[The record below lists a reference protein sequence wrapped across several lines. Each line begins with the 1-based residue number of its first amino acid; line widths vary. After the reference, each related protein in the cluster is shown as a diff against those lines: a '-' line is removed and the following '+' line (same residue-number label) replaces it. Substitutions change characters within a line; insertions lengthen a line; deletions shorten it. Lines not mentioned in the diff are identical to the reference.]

1 MKAAF
6 FFDTVLLKD
15 KNNFYAQTL
24 TYDFFKERY
33 LKYFKNITV
42 STRTKNIEDEIGYKT
57 GYKITNGNNVSVIP
71 INNYKNMSDYI
82 LKRKKIEK
90 EIKNIIKNVDKV
102 IIRMPSIIGIIAF
115 DICKK
120 LNKDYLIELVACPL
134 DGYLNHKNKLGI
146 IVAPIMYF
154 KTKSVVYNAN
164 KVLYVTKKFL
174 EKRYPTKGIIYQ
186 CSDVSLKNDPC
197 ILKNRL
203 KRIDTQKGYTNL
215 VTIGNV
221 NMKYK
226 GHKYIIK
233 AINYLKKLGKN
244 NYKFYIIGNGDNKTL
259 MKHIKKYNLENEVY
273 FLGSLKHSEVF
284 NELKDKDIYIQS
296 SLQEGLP
303 RAVIEAMSMS
313 LPVIA
318 SNAGGTEELI
328 NKENLFKKRNYKE
341 LALKILNMNSNN
353 QKKYAKI
360 NYDKSKEYNND
371 TLNKKRDKIYSNI

>member
-33 LKYFKNITV
+33 LKYFKNIIV
-42 STRTKNIEDEIGYKT
+42 STRTKNIEDETGYKT

-90 EIKNIIKNVDKV
+90 EITNIIKNVDKV

-115 DICKK
+115 YICKK

-154 KTKSVVYNAN
+154 KTKSVVHNAN

-174 EKRYPTKGIIYQ
+174 EKRYPTKGISYQ
-186 CSDVSLKNDPC
+186 CSDVSLKNASN

-203 KRIDTQKGYTNL
+203 KRIDTQKEYTNL

-226 GHKYIIK
+226 GYKYTIK
-233 AINYLKKLGKN
+233 ALNYLKKLGKN
-244 NYKFYIIGNGDNKTL
+244 NYKFYIIGNGDNKSL
-259 MKHIKKYNLENEVY
+259 MKYIKKYNLKNEVY